1 MATDD
6 KHKDDG
12 SDEATLPTAA
22 ADEEMGMG
30 RSKSEREENDPVAPL
45 PTFRKRVQVLSDLT
59 GMNLAELAGSRAPRA
74 DRLTVSELTVLLNM
88 DPEAVVRQHTRRRQK
103 SSSDVI
109 TKFAQAN
116 ALKGDDLRLAE
127 EVEKYGT
134 ITERKELGRT
144 EEASVGS
151 IEQHEGLEP
160 PDDFVFNHVGLTSV
174 QVRLQL
180 MIYTEMTC
188 SIGIVLA
195 QSSFVAIPAPR
206 LLLFSKSTVPMNYR
220 KRLSRSG

>member
-1 MATDD
+1 MR
-6 KHKDDG
+6 
-12 SDEATLPTAA
+12 LPYQRQLPMKRWAWG
-22 ADEEMGMG
+22 DP
-30 RSKSEREENDPVAPL
+30 SQREENDPVAPL

-160 PDDFVFNHVGLTSV
+160 PDDFVYNHVGLTSV

-220 KRLSRSG
+220 KRLSPSG